1 MHVARAKKTYDV
13 LARVHMARTKKT
25 YDVQSGCLWPGKKK
39 TTIQRSVRVLVA
51 RTKKT
56 YDVQSGCTWPGQKRP
71 TIRRSIRVA
80 RPKHQQRIFRHN
92 AHEKAHRVSHKD
104 VHDLK
109 NIRVYMTGTT

>member
-1 MHVARAKKTYDV
+1 MARAKKTYDV

-25 YDVQSGCLWPGKKK
+25 YDVQSGCL
-39 TTIQRSVRVLVA
+39 
-51 RTKKT
+51 
-56 YDVQSGCTWPGQKRP
+56 WPGQKRP